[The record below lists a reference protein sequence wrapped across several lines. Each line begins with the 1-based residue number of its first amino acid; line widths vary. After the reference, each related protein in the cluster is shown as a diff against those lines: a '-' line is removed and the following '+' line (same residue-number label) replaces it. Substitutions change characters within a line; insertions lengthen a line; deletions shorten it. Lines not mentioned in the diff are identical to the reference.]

1 MMGAGAG
8 GDHAKYEISWRDGT
22 RLLVPR
28 GFCAEELTILVE
40 LLRVPDAER

>member
-8 GDHAKYEISWRDGT
+8 GERPDYEIFWRDGT
-22 RLLVPR
+22 RLTVPG

-40 LLRVPDAER
+40 LLRPPDAAR